1 MRYVDEFTFRL
12 NDGNVQRHT
21 LERLDS
27 FVAVWILH
35 SCYAVFC
42 AWWKEGKAEVIVE
55 EMEHTDPIV
64 VQAHKVNPW
73 RRL

>member
-1 MRYVDEFTFRL
+1 MRYVIMDAM
-12 NDGNVQRHT
+12 
-21 LERLDS
+21 LDWGS
-27 FVAVWILH
+27 VFLFGFLLAYFLRCVYEVA
-35 SCYAVFC
+35 C

-55 EMEHTDPIV
+55 EIEHTDPIV